1 MDLYFSPMT
10 CSLATR
16 IALYELDEPA
26 SFHQVNHR
34 TKQLASGGGDYLQI
48 NPKGQVPALRTREG
62 VVLTEVPAVLQY
74 VADLKPERGL
84 APKVGTLERY
94 QLQQWLNYVAT
105 ELHKQIFYTIFSAEW
120 PAEAKVFA
128 REQVAPAKFEFL
140 SKHLD
145 GREFLLGG
153 GFTVADAYLVTALN
167 WCQAAGI
174 GLERWPVLKGYLDR
188 LKARP
193 NVARAMKEE
202 WALYKAAT

>member
-1 MDLYFSPMT
+1 MDFYFSPMT

-26 SFHQVNHR
+26 TFHQVNIR
-34 TKQLASGGGDYLQI
+34 TKQLTAGGDYLQI

-62 VVLTEVPAVLQY
+62 VLLTEVPAVLQY
-74 VADLKPERGL
+74 LADLKPERGL
-84 APKVGTLERY
+84 APKAGTLERY

-105 ELHKQIFYTIFSAEW
+105 ELHKQIFYTIFTPQW
-120 PAEAKVFA
+120 PAEAKMYV
-128 REQVAPAKFEFL
+128 REQVVPAKYEFL

-145 GREFLLGG
+145 GREFLLDG
-153 GFTVADAYLVTALN
+153 GFTVADAYLVTTLN

-174 GLERWPVLKGYLDR
+174 ELGRWPVMQGYLDR
-188 LKARP
+188 VRTRP
-193 NVARAMKEE
+193 AVGRAMKEE

>member
-1 MDLYFSPMT
+1 MELYFTPMT

-26 SFHQVNHR
+26 SFHQVNIR
-34 TKQLASGGGDYLQI
+34 TKQLAAGGDYLQI

-62 VVLTEVPAVLQY
+62 LLLTEVPAVLQY

-84 APKVGTLERY
+84 APKAGTLERY

-105 ELHKQIFYTIFSAEW
+105 ELHKQVFYTIFTPQW
-120 PAEAKVFA
+120 PAEAKQFV
-128 REQVAPAKFEFL
+128 REQVAPAKYEFL
-140 SKHLD
+140 SKHLE
-145 GREFLLGG
+145 GREFLLGS
-153 GFTVADAYLVTALN
+153 GFTVADAYLVTTLN

-174 GLERWPVLKGYLDR
+174 ELGRWPVMQGDLDR
-188 LKARP
+188 LKTRP
-193 NVARAMKEE
+193 AVGRAMKEE

>member
-16 IALYELDEPA
+16 ISLYELDEPA
-26 SFHQVNHR
+26 AFHLVNLR
-34 TKQLASGGGDYLQI
+34 TKQLADGQDYLQI

-62 VVLTEVPAVLQY
+62 VLLTEVPAVLQY

-84 APKVGTLERY
+84 APKAGTLERY

-105 ELHKQIFYTIFSAEW
+105 ELHKQIFYTIFSPQW
-120 PAEAKVFA
+120 PDEAKMYV
-128 REQVAPAKFEFL
+128 REQVAPARYDFL
-140 SKHLD
+140 SKHLG
-145 GREFLLGG
+145 GRQFLLDS
-153 GFTVADAYLVTALN
+153 GFTVADAYLVTTLT
-167 WCQAAGI
+167 WCAAAGI
-174 GLERWPVLKGYLDR
+174 DLGRWPVMQGYLDL